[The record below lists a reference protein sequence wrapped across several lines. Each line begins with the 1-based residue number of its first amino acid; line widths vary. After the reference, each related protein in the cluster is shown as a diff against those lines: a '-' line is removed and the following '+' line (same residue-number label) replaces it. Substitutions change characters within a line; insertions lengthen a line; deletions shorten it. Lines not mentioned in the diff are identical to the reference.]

1 MFLGDILDVPQ
12 AWFLRRIRA
21 AHREVWRRIEHLCGT
36 NRVIFARGNHDWWVD
51 YAELFPG
58 ATCCSEVL
66 LGETTLA
73 WHGHQLDLFMNP
85 ARGVGRTRTYIHS
98 FFERLTGCR
107 LVPPLERYDSWG
119 NRLVV
124 SAAVHWSRLL
134 LFRAGALRVTG
145 NANRADELEQTV
157 RYFTRSVLGDPA
169 DLFGATD
176 RTVLGKR
183 FETVICGHSHFPG
196 IVKTA
201 RGVYVNTGS
210 WTGGEGCCAHWNGE
224 RFRVLDVK
232 TDREIGDEAFVNLP
246 TQTETADL
254 FRWWAQ
260 HHKGFLR
267 FELS

>member
-1 MFLGDILDVPQ
+1 VFLGDILDVPQ

-21 AHREVWRRIEHLCGT
+21 AHREVWRRIELLCET

-51 YAELFPG
+51 YAEVFPG

-73 WHGHQLDLFMNP
+73 WHGHQVDLFMNP

-124 SAAVHWSRLL
+124 SAAVYWSRLL
-134 LFRAGALRVTG
+134 LLRAGALRVTG
-145 NANRADELEQTV
+145 DTKRADELEQTV

-183 FETVICGHSHFPG
+183 FETVVCGHSHFPG
-196 IVKTA
+196 IAKTA

-210 WTGGEGCCAHWNGE
+210 WTEGEGCCAHWNGE
-224 RFRVLDVK
+224 RFRVLDVN

-246 TQTETADL
+246 AQTEPSDL
-254 FRWWAQ
+254 FRWWSR
-260 HHKGFLR
+260 HHKGFLK
-267 FELS
+267 FEH